1 MYSKFIFRI
10 FSFIHLSL
18 KKRSNYNKK
27 FIDENSSDLN
37 INNIDLIEK
46 QYTYHKSKYFIIKF
60 ISMLFSYTL
69 GSLSFV
75 IFYQIRKDSNHYNIS
90 HKFQKDIINQLD
102 ILARYILSII
112 FLKEKLLS
120 IINFR

>member
-1 MYSKFIFRI
+1 
-10 FSFIHLSL
+10 
-18 KKRSNYNKK
+18 
-27 FIDENSSDLN
+27 
-37 INNIDLIEK
+37 
-46 QYTYHKSKYFIIKF
+46 
-60 ISMLFSYTL
+60 MLFSYTL
-69 GSLSFV
+69 GSFSFV

-102 ILARYILSII
+102 IFLQDIYYQLF

>member
-1 MYSKFIFRI
+1 
-10 FSFIHLSL
+10 
-18 KKRSNYNKK
+18 
-27 FIDENSSDLN
+27 
-37 INNIDLIEK
+37 
-46 QYTYHKSKYFIIKF
+46 
-60 ISMLFSYTL
+60 MLFSYTL

-102 ILARYILSII
+102 ILSRYILSII